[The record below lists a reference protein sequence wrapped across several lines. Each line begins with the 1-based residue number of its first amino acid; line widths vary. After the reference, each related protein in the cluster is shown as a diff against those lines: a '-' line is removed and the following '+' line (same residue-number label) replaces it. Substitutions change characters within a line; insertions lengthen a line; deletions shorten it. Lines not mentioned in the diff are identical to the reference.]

1 MKDLTP
7 GTGGAFFEELTRDL
21 PLRLRRRSRSLR
33 PGERLVRED
42 AFLRGL
48 PDLKGQR
55 KILIYICLHSQVGG
69 DLLVS
74 RNLRKMR
81 K

>member
-1 MKDLTP
+1 M
-7 GTGGAFFEELTRDL
+7 
-21 PLRLRRRSRSLR
+21 RSSKGSLEIFLYDFDAEVAHFA

>member
-7 GTGGAFFEELTRDL
+7 GTGGASFEELTRDL
-21 PLRLRRRSRSLR
+21 PLRLRRRSLR
-33 PGERLVRED
+33 PGERLVREG
-42 AFLRGL
+42 AFLRGP

-69 DLLVS
+69 DLLMS

>member
-7 GTGGAFFEELTRDL
+7 EPAVRPSKSSLEI
-21 PLRLRRRSRSLR
+21 PLFARRSG
-33 PGERLVRED
+33 PVRED
-42 AFLRGL
+42 ALVGGP
-48 PDLKGQR
+48 PDLKCQR